1 LGTTPFL
8 AAADTREAAEAWL
21 QWLGAERRASQHT
34 LSAYASDLGQFFAF
48 LADHLG
54 HPPGLADLAGLRAA
68 DVRAWLARRQ
78 GQNYRAASAARG
90 LSAVR
95 SFFRRLQRQGHAAS
109 AAMAAVR
116 SPKRPRTLPRPLGQA
131 QAEAT
136 VAMDEVEGETPAWVA
151 LRDRAV
157 LMLLYGCGLRIGE
170 ALALNGREKFDGDS
184 LVVTGKGNK
193 QRLVP
198 VLPAVKAAI
207 DAYRAACPFPL
218 GAGDALF
225 RGARGRR
232 LDAAIV
238 QKRVRSL
245 RATLNLPAHAT
256 PHSLRHSFATHLLS
270 GGADLRSIQ
279 ELLGH
284 ASLATTQRYTE
295 VDATRLMAV
304 YDQAHPR
311 ARGS

>member
-1 LGTTPFL
+1 MTPFL
-8 AAADTREAAEAWL
+8 AAADTREAAESWL
-21 QWLGAERRASQHT
+21 DWLGAERRASRHT
-34 LSAYASDLGQFFAF
+34 LAAYGSDLAQFFAF

-54 HPPGLADLAGLRAA
+54 HPPALADLADLRAA

-78 GQNYRAASAARG
+78 GENYRATSTARG

-95 SFFRRLQRQGHAAS
+95 SFFRRLQRLGQPANGAIAG
-109 AAMAAVR
+109 VR
-116 SPKRPRTLPRPLGQA
+116 LPKRPRTLPRPLGQA
-131 QAEAT
+131 QAEAA
-136 VAMDEVEGETPAWVA
+136 VANEDMDGDKAPAWVG

-170 ALALNGREKFDGDS
+170 ALALNGRDKFDGDS

-198 VLPAVKAAI
+198 VLPAVKAAVE
-207 DAYRAACPFPL
+207 AYRAACPFPL
-218 GAGDALF
+218 GAAEALF
-225 RGARGRR
+225 RGQRGRR

-238 QKRVRSL
+238 QKRVRAL
-245 RATLNLPAHAT
+245 RRTLDLPAHAT
-256 PHSLRHSFATHLLS
+256 PHSLRHSFATHLLAA
-270 GGADLRSIQ
+270 GADLRSIQ

-295 VDATRLMAV
+295 VDATRLLAV
-304 YDQAHPR
+304 YDRAHPR